1 MGYISKLL
9 GFAPKSVS
17 LITTAS
23 VPGPVSSKVTP
34 TVQRIPPD
42 ELEQTYVSD
51 SVCFNSINKGTQMIM
66 AAYPGAELFFQN
78 NAQFIE
84 FFESIGDIGEAITFN
99 ELLEAIFKYQMIY
112 GNAYVEKVFDKRTDS
127 KVVDLVLID
136 PKRMD
141 YAKDSA
147 KKIALDKF
155 GKPIGY
161 TLKFPWDIAVAGMG
175 DEVPKEFLNKVNLD
189 QNQIFMLPR
198 RICHFKLYTYGDR
211 FYGLGLVEPAHK
223 STLYKKNI
231 EEAQANSIYQRGMY
245 PVLGFVGNEL
255 HEPTP
260 QDVES
265 TLKEL
270 VKLKHDRFSVFPHWV
285 KVETLEVRQSEVVNE
300 TLEYL
305 RLNQTA
311 SLGMP
316 VPFATG
322 AGERTNRATLTNQ
335 QKFLEFTLND
345 IVNKSLSTFRK
356 YILKPISFYNK
367 IKEIPETKW
376 GDIQAEERNAQA
388 TRITNYVKA
397 GILSPEDVS
406 EFAKKAEGLD
416 YKEVDKSE
424 GQKKDEKLSIK
435 ELKLELE
442 KNKSFTDKD
451 LEDALDYVGLKGR
464 G

>member
-9 GFAPKSVS
+9 GSTPARSMTLVTASEPKSIS
-17 LITTAS
+17 I
-23 VPGPVSSKVTP
+23 KVTP
-34 TVQRIPPD
+34 TVERVAPE

-66 AAYPGAELFFQN
+66 AAYPGINSFFQDN
-78 NAQFIE
+78 TQFIE
-84 FFESIGDIGEAITFN
+84 FFESIGDIGEDITLN

-127 KVVDLVLID
+127 KVVDLTLID

-198 RICHFKLYTYGDR
+198 RISHFKLYTYGDR

-285 KVETLEVRQSEVVNE
+285 RVETLEVRQSEVVNE

-345 IVNKSLSTFRK
+345 IVNKTLSTFKK

-388 TRITNYVKA
+388 QRITNYVKA
-397 GILSPEDVS
+397 GILAPEEVS
-406 EFAKKAEGLD
+406 DFAKKAEGL
-416 YKEVDKSE
+416 KELDKSE
-424 GQKKDEKLSIK
+424 EEPEEDEKLSIK
-435 ELKLELE
+435 DLKLELE
-442 KNKSFTDKD
+442 KKKSFTDKN
-451 LEDALDYVGLKGR
+451 LKEALDYISLR
-464 G
+464 GD